1 MFNPD
6 ISKVTSKTEFN
17 KLVKS
22 LRHSGI
28 KGHPNN
34 VDFKEPEKYPAM
46 VAMNRDDHYGNI
58 TIYGTW
64 IYQF

>member
-6 ISKVTSKTEFN
+6 IHKVTSKTEFN
-17 KLVKS
+17 KLVKT

-28 KGHPNN
+28 KGRPHR
-34 VDFKEPEKYPAM
+34 VDFKEPEKYPAV
-46 VAMNRDDHYGNI
+46 VAVNCDNHYGNI
-58 TIYGTW
+58 TYFGTW